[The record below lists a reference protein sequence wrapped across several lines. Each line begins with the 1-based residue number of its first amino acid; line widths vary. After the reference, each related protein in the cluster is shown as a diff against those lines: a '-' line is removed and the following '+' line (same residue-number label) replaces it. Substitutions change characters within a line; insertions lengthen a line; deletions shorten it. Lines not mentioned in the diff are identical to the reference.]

1 MTAQEIRA
9 RAVTTPPPKLRWR
22 VTGLVVLVAACWGVL
37 LTVLPSTS
45 GDPVMVSLSPGDGE
59 IVKSPDEVRITFDR
73 PVPAELATVQMTSP
87 AGKRLV
93 STRPY
98 NPPEAD
104 NAIAVPMPKTRYEG
118 IYTVIWS
125 VPSSTLEPM
134 VGSSTFSV
142 FSAARFTA
150 VPGLV
155 VDRDP
160 VVVTVY
166 TVAETLATAALVLG
180 VGTVFVLGV
189 ALPEG
194 TRRPGSRRLLRY
206 TWATMVL
213 ATLVSL
219 LSFGSYAAR
228 TSLGDAFDP
237 ALLAGTVKSDI
248 GAAHLA
254 RLLILLPLTLGF
266 WQLLRS
272 VPARTSVERLTV
284 AATVLGAASALAATW
299 VVARAHEPAGP
310 GALSLLAGTALLLA
324 AAVGVG
330 AAVMRWTVLRQAG
343 GQAAPAARMLAR
355 TMPVSGAMLLLGAST
370 TGGWQLIAYGALAV
384 VIVGTGVAL
393 LYRERRHRS
402 NPQEGEARRDEP
414 ARRRVREV
422 AAVSAS
428 AIVLA
433 LAALA
438 GSALPGAAAPGAQ
451 LPPAEGP
458 Q

>member
-1 MTAQEIRA
+1 MTAQEIRTQ
-9 RAVTTPPPKLRWR
+9 AVPTQPRPRFRRRLI
-22 VTGLVVLVAACWGVL
+22 GLAVLVAACWGVL
-37 LTVLPSTS
+37 LTVLPSAS
-45 GDPVMVSLSPGDGE
+45 GDPVLVSLSPGDGE
-59 IVKSPDEVRITFDR
+59 TVKSPDEVRITFDR

-87 AGKRLV
+87 AGEHLV

-104 NAIAVPMPKTRYEG
+104 HAIAVPMPKTRYEG
-118 IYTVIWS
+118 IYTVVWS

-189 ALPEG
+189 AWPEG
-194 TRRPGSRRLLRY
+194 ARRPGSRRLLRY

-219 LSFGSYAAR
+219 LSFGGYAAR

-248 GAAHLA
+248 GAALMA
-254 RLLILLPLTLGF
+254 RLLIMLPLTLGF

-272 VPARTSVERLTV
+272 VPARTSVERWTA

-299 VVARAHEPAGP
+299 IFARPHAPTGPGPLSVVA
-310 GALSLLAGTALLLA
+310 STTLLLA

-330 AAVMRWTVLRQAG
+330 AAVMRWTVLRRAG
-343 GQAAPAARMLAR
+343 GQAAPAARLLAR
-355 TMPVSGAMLLLGAST
+355 IMPVSGAVLLLLAATT
-370 TGGWQLIAYGALAV
+370 TGGWQLAAYAALAV
-384 VIVGTGVAL
+384 VIAGTGVAL
-393 LYRERRHRS
+393 LFQERRRRS
-402 NPQEGEARRDEP
+402 DPEESDGRQDKP
-414 ARRRVREV
+414 ARRRLREV

-428 AIVLA
+428 ATVVA
-433 LAALA
+433 LAALP
-438 GSALPGAAAPGAQ
+438 GSGLPG
-451 LPPAEGP
+451 
-458 Q
+458 